1 MSKIFTL
8 LVMGVVFVHEAL
20 GELASPYQEFVGEL
34 LADVDNSWTP
44 DSYVFRF
51 SLDLIG
57 DEEPELLVA
66 SSMGVDQSP
75 LKWSVF
81 AENDGE
87 FAMVTKNLEL
97 YPNGF
102 YVKREGDGVTL
113 SLARGSHD
121 WVDILQT
128 NFDGRGEVETSIVEY
143 REENAWEILERDEWR
158 ETLDLGTSHDEKAVE
173 KVLLAE
179 LLLSDTADW
188 KPYYYQAAPEQQ
200 RLDPSDKESSAEYSG
215 GFTPEMAL
223 KALAKP
229 KVSKVERPTIPETSV
244 LAKSNV
250 PAVVPDKV
258 TEAPSKVAW
267 LLLPLIALAFGVYA
281 FRKKRV

>member
-1 MSKIFTL
+1 MNKAFTS
-8 LVMGVVFVHEAL
+8 LVMGLVFVHNAL
-20 GELASPYQEFVGEL
+20 GELASPYHEFVGEL
-34 LADVDNSWTP
+34 LADVDDNYWIQ

-51 SLDLIG
+51 SMDLIG

-66 SSMGVDQSP
+66 SSIGVDQSP

-87 FAMVTKNLEL
+87 FSVVTKNLEL

-102 YVKREGDGVTL
+102 YVKRERDGATL

-128 NFDGRGEVETSIVEY
+128 DFDGCGEVETSIVEY
-143 REENAWEILERDEWR
+143 RKEDAWEILERDEWS
-158 ETLDLGTSHDEKAVE
+158 ETLDLGTAYDEKSVE
-173 KVLLAE
+173 KILLAE

-200 RLDPSDKESSAEYSG
+200 RLDPSDKESIAEYSG
-215 GFTPEMAL
+215 GFTLEMAV
-223 KALAKP
+223 KALA
-229 KVSKVERPTIPETSV
+229 RPRASE
-244 LAKSNV
+244 LRDQRKN
-250 PAVVPDKV
+250 
-258 TEAPSKVAW
+258 EPSLKN
-267 LLLPLIALAFGVYA
+267 P
-281 FRKKRV
+281 